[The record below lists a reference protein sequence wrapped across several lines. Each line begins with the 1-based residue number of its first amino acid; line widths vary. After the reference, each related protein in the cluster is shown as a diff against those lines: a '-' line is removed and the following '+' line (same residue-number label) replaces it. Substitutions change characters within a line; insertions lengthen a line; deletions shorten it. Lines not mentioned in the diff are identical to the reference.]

1 MKNHYYRPIIKAKAM
16 DGTLKHGVTLYTK
29 IWNNLNPNLK
39 MELTINAPTEE
50 IARISLKNFI
60 THNNFMHEWPAVVID
75 KNKNCH
81 VAKS

>member
-1 MKNHYYRPIIKAKAM
+1 
-16 DGTLKHGVTLYTK
+16 
-29 IWNNLNPNLK
+29 